1 MDELAKRITEYA
13 ATVDEA
19 NKRTLDPIIV
29 ELMRDR
35 GLTYVGIIGE
45 EGDDKQIRLGGLAGS
60 QTQRTSRK
68 LDTEPHRV
76 SRNIPQDI
84 VRDTLLREPSINP
97 LKVGGV
103 ENWLAIFRLGRAQ
116 HVAYQLC

>member
-1 MDELAKRITEYA
+1 VRRDGACTHRTRRA
-13 ATVDEA
+13 VDVVRVATLGPCTADVTD
-19 NKRTLDPIIV
+19 
-29 ELMRDR
+29 
-35 GLTYVGIIGE
+35 VGIIGE
-45 EGDDKQIRLGGLAGS
+45 EGDDKQIRPGGLAGS